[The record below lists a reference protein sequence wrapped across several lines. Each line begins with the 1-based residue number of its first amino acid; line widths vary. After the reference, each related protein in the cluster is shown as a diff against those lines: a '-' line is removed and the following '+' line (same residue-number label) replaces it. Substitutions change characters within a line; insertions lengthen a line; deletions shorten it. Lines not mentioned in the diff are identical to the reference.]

1 MTEPGNAQT
10 KAGKAESA
18 PQVHL
23 SAAVM
28 AHPSR
33 ARAARRLRA
42 ELAELAPAVVFDPDP
57 QGPPSALRTARRAW
71 NTVAPGATH
80 HLVLQ
85 DDAVPSAGFA
95 AQAAA
100 AAQARPDDGLAF
112 FTEWGSRTA
121 HMVRIAALTG
131 ASWAR
136 AVDEYVP
143 APALLL
149 PAHLARGFDDYAELK
164 ADPATPD
171 DVVLDDYLRELGVRT
186 YVSVPNL
193 ADHLETP
200 SLTGNDHMGARRCVC
215 LPAEGDSPVDWTG
228 PTVEALPMVP
238 QFSWWE
244 GLSCIRV
251 RDGDSDRDRDRDRY
265 RKEWTAPI
273 LAARGLTAA
282 ELDAACRAAVPAAVR
297 EIVSEM
303 LIAQWWLT
311 ACALGV
317 VVADLGLPAERI
329 PDAARQPVA
338 ARALATMFPGGVRR
352 FLPVRQFERAGEL
365 MVEPLVAALCL
376 GARYGGGSP

>member
-1 MTEPGNAQT
+1 M
-10 KAGKAESA
+10 

-23 SAAVM
+23 SVAVM

-33 ARAARRLRA
+33 ARAALRLQA
-42 ELAELAPAVVFDPDP
+42 DLAALAPEVVFDPEP
-57 QGPPSALRTARRAW
+57 EGPPSALRTARRAW
-71 NTVAPGATH
+71 SAVAPGATH

-85 DDAVPSAGFA
+85 DDAVPCAGFA

-100 AAQARPDDGLAF
+100 AARARPEDGLAF

-149 PAHLARGFDDYAELK
+149 PAHIARGFDEYAERK

-171 DVVLDDYLRELGVRT
+171 DVALDDYLRELGVAS

-215 LPAEGDSPVDWTG
+215 LPADGDPPADWTG
-228 PTVEALPMVP
+228 PAIEALPMVP

-251 RDGDSDRDRDRDRY
+251 RDGDRY

-282 ELDAACRAAVPAAVR
+282 ELDATCAAAVPAEVR

-311 ACALGV
+311 ACALGM
-317 VVADLGLPAERI
+317 VVADLGLSADRI
-329 PDAARQPVA
+329 PTAARQPVA

-352 FLPVRQFERAGEL
+352 FLPVGQFERAGEL
-365 MVEPLVAALCL
+365 MVEPLITALCL
-376 GARYGGGSP
+376 GARYGGSRS

>member
-1 MTEPGNAQT
+1 M
-10 KAGKAESA
+10 
-18 PQVHL
+18 PQVRL
-23 SAAVM
+23 SGAVM

-33 ARAARRLRA
+33 ARAAHRLRA
-42 ELAELAPAVVFDPDP
+42 GLGALAPELVFDPDP
-57 QGPPSALRTARRAW
+57 SGPPSSLRTARRAW
-71 NTVAPGATH
+71 SAAAPDATH

-85 DDAVPSAGFA
+85 DDVAPCPGFA
-95 AQAAA
+95 DQVAAA
-100 AAQARPDDGLAF
+100 ARARPDDALAF

-131 ASWAR
+131 AAWAR
-136 AVDEYVP
+136 AVDEYLP

-149 PAHLARGFDDYAELK
+149 PARVARGFDEYAAAK
-164 ADPATPD
+164 ADPDTPD
-171 DVVLDDYLRELGVRT
+171 DVVLDAYLRELGVAC

-193 ADHLETP
+193 ADHLEAP

-215 LPAEGDSPVDWTG
+215 LPADGDPRPDCTG
-228 PTVEALPMVP
+228 SAVEALPLVP

-251 RDGDSDRDRDRDRY
+251 RDGDRY

-273 LAARGLTAA
+273 LAGRGLTTS
-282 ELDAACRAAVPAAVR
+282 ELDATCAAAVPAAVR

-311 ACALGV
+311 ACALGM
-317 VVADLGLPAERI
+317 VVADLGLSADRI
-329 PDAARQPVA
+329 PIAARRPVA

-352 FLPVRQFERAGEL
+352 FLPTGQFERAGEL
-365 MVEPLVAALCL
+365 MVEPLITALCL
-376 GARYGGGSP
+376 GARYGGSRT